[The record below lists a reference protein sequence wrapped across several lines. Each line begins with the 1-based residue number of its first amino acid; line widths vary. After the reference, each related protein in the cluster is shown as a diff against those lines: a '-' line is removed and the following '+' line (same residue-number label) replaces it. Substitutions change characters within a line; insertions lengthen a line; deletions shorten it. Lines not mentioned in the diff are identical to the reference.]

1 LKIRAGCDIP
11 QTPLF
16 HWETGGVP
24 KGNSSPAAASVQGET
39 MSPRKPSENEEEY
52 FARQEFERLKAL
64 ALEEEAAKEESKCAK
79 LKDLHH
85 MCCPKCGHTM
95 VEVELEGIKVD
106 KCICCKGIYFDNG
119 ELEQILEKQPGRR
132 FLKTIFQW

>member
-1 LKIRAGCDIP
+1 
-11 QTPLF
+11 
-16 HWETGGVP
+16 
-24 KGNSSPAAASVQGET
+24 

-64 ALEEEAAKEESKCAK
+64 ALEKEKEMEDSECDK
-79 LKDLHH
+79 LRELHH

-106 KCICCKGIYFDNG
+106 KCTCCKGIYFDDG
-119 ELEQILEKQPGRR
+119 ELEQILEKQPGQ
-132 FLKTIFQW
+132 FLKTVFRW